1 MKEFERI
8 REEERPEDTSFSV
21 EYIDHK
27 YNPME
32 DFYHFSN
39 GKWLET
45 HPVPSDKSQWGS
57 FNQLRER
64 NLYILGKIAEE
75 CALKGA
81 DREYVE
87 KIVGDFYISVMDTEV
102 IEKRKLEPLNFLMK
116 KIDSINSKNGILEAA
131 QFLYSN
137 GIPVL
142 FAAFSMGDRKNSD
155 YYAFYIYQGG
165 LSMPNRDYYLLDA
178 FTNVKE
184 KYIKH
189 VEKIFTLY
197 GMNAEE
203 ASMTA
208 NEIFNFEKKIAEASR
223 PQHELRETEKNY
235 NRFERDKV
243 EKEFKY
249 LNFIKFL
256 ELSQSPNI
264 DCIIIGQP
272 EVISSLDRLIDET
285 ELKVIKKYMKW
296 TVLKTLAPFLHKEIE
311 MENFDFFSRTL
322 MGQMEPEKRW
332 KKAVN
337 IIDTMIGEALGQ
349 LYVKKEFGP
358 EARERMETMVDDIR
372 EVFEERLKNL
382 PWMTEKTKEKAL
394 KKFKKFRPKIGFP
407 SKWIDYSTVE
417 IRPDDLVGN
426 YMRAANF
433 EFRRQIERIGK
444 NVDRELWFMTPPTV
458 NAYFSP
464 TDNEIVF
471 PAGILQPPFFDV
483 NIDDAV
489 NYGAIGGVIS
499 HEITHGFDDQGR
511 KYDDNGNLNDWWS
524 EEDEENFRKRAEHV
538 VNLYGSYEILAGFRI
553 NGKLTLGENIADL
566 GGIYIAFNALQRR
579 LEKNP
584 ELRKRIDGLT
594 PEQRFFISWAQVW
607 KANTKD
613 EESKRRITID
623 PHSPARF
630 RGEIPPRNHEK
641 FDEVFQEFANGKKN
655 MLDKVFIW

>member
-1 MKEFERI
+1 MKQLEKI
-8 REEERPEDTSFSV
+8 REDERPEDSKFSI
-21 EYIDHK
+21 EYMDMR

-45 HPVPSDKSQWGS
+45 HPIPSDKSQWGS

-64 NLYILGKIAEE
+64 NIYILGKIAEE
-75 CALKGA
+75 CALKA
-81 DREYVE
+81 DSRDFVE
-87 KIVGDFYISVMDTEV
+87 KIVGDFYISVMDTEE
-102 IEKRKLEPLNFLMK
+102 IERRKLEPVNFIMR
-116 KIDSINSKNGILEAA
+116 KIDSINSKKDVLDVA

-142 FAAFSMGDRKNSD
+142 FGAFSMGDRKNSD

-178 FTNVKE
+178 FSNVRE

-189 VEKIFTLY
+189 VEKMFSLY
-197 GMNAEE
+197 GLSEEE
-203 ASMTA
+203 ASKTA
-208 NEIFNFEKKIAEASR
+208 NEIFTFEKKIAEASR
-223 PQHELRETEKNY
+223 PQHELRESEKNY
-235 NRFERDKV
+235 NRFEKDQV
-243 EKEFKY
+243 EKEFKHI
-249 LNFIKFL
+249 NFIRFL
-256 ELSQSPNI
+256 ELSQSPTV
-264 DCIIIGQP
+264 DYIIIGQP
-272 EVISSLDRLIDET
+272 DVMSSLDRLIDDT
-285 ELKVIKKYMKW
+285 ELKVIKNYMKW
-296 TVLKTLAPFLHKEIE
+296 AVLRTLAPFLHKEVE

-332 KKAVN
+332 KKAVS
-337 IIDTMIGEALGQ
+337 IIDRMVGEALGQ
-349 LYVKKEFGP
+349 LYVKREFGP
-358 EARERMETMVDDIR
+358 EARKRIETLVNDIR

-382 PWMTEKTKEKAL
+382 PWMSEKTKERAL

-407 SKWIDYSTVE
+407 SKWIDYSSVE

-426 YMRAANF
+426 YLRSANF

-483 NIDDAV
+483 NADDAV

-511 KYDDNGNLNDWWS
+511 KYDDMGNLNDWWS
-524 EEDEENFRKRAEHV
+524 EEDAENFRKRADHV
-538 VNLYGSYEILAGFRI
+538 VSLYSSYEILPGFKI

-566 GGIYIAFNALQRR
+566 GGVYIAFNALQRR

-607 KANTKD
+607 KANTRD

-655 MLDKVFIW
+655 MLEKVFIW